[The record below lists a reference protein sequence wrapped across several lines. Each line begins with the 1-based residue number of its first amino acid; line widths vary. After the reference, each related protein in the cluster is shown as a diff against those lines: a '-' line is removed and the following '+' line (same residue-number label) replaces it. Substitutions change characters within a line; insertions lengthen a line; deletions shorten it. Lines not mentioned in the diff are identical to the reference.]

1 MRSPAFRA
9 AFLSIGFL
17 LSAGL
22 GGLCVRYFRPHP
34 SVSIPAVNPQERMLS
49 APSPSAPDDPDRML
63 LEKVMQGFLEGSS
76 PGEIAE
82 LLKSALHRRPR
93 EVMAMVFHELSV
105 QDSLALLPMLAPD
118 LAQLPDSVIQTAL
131 AEVRTQSELRLA
143 WGEVMRCR
151 IEQDLDSGLGL
162 AKSAPHG
169 ADMESSFTALCLNS
183 KGPEVLSELLRKG
196 LPEEWALSG
205 LKDVKVERGLDLVRQ
220 LDQHKQGKWSF
231 QDYLWLLRKLPDT
244 AKDGVEI
251 FRFLAESPAWRRTIS
266 AERLGLLAGQISK
279 VGLARQKEL
288 IASLP
293 EGFAKGLV
301 VQRIKE
307 AVTDSK
313 HFATAGNHKREE
325 TTAPAE
331 NAESVSAAR
340 NQILSEAQIKVAMA
354 GEDDGKQALA
364 WARSQTDEDV
374 RGDALKSV
382 MQALSS
388 LRGPV
393 GPVLAFEAETVT
405 TESALFAGAVDQV
418 LKDVGAR
425 EFNPQELSRLSKL
438 AAPVKTALR
447 EQLIAKGNSLLA
459 AQVQ

>member
-1 MRSPAFRA
+1 MCSPVFRA
-9 AFLSIGFL
+9 AILSTGFL

-22 GGLCVRYFRPHP
+22 GVLCARYFRPYP
-34 SVSIPAVNPQERMLS
+34 EASAAAINPQERMLPADLS
-49 APSPSAPDDPDRML
+49 VGTDDVDRKL
-63 LEKVMQGFLEGSS
+63 WEQVMQGFLDGRS
-76 PGEIAE
+76 PEEIAD
-82 LLKSALHRRPR
+82 LLRTALHRRPR
-93 EVMAMVFHELSV
+93 EVMAMIFHQLSV
-105 QDSLALLPMLAPD
+105 QDSLALLPLLAPD
-118 LAQLPDSVIQTAL
+118 LARLPDSVIQTAL

-143 WGEVMRCR
+143 WGDVARCR
-151 IEQDLDSGLGL
+151 IEQDLDSGLRL
-162 AKSAPHG
+162 ALTAPHG
-169 ADMESSFTALCLNS
+169 ADMESSFVALCLNS
-183 KGPEVLSELLRKG
+183 RGSAVFSELLRKG

-205 LKDVKVERGLDLVRQ
+205 LKDAKVERGLDLVRQ

-301 VQRIKE
+301 VQRIKAAE
-307 AVTDSK
+307 TDSK

-325 TTAPAE
+325 TTAAAE

-354 GEDDGKQALA
+354 GEDEGKQALA

-425 EFNPQELSRLSKL
+425 EFNPQELSRLAKL

-447 EQLIAKGNSLLA
+447 EHLTAKGNSLLA
-459 AQVQ
+459 AQVK